1 MEPRT
6 EIIGTEGGFAARIA
20 VPPRPD
26 LRRARPSR
34 RVVAVL
40 ALAGILAALVG
51 LGQQRT
57 IGRLNAESV
66 RLKEAVARF
75 GARVDALEA
84 RQISTQTAV
93 AGLFDPA
100 SIVARSEASVFTLFA
115 GPWEGSAFVI
125 STGSGSSELV
135 TNYHVVR
142 NVWTAG
148 VRRVVIRRG
157 DTAFNGSIVRVRP
170 NADLAFIEVDRPL
183 PALETA
189 SDTVETGEPVVVV
202 GSPYGYG
209 GTVSTGVVSA
219 IRDRYVQFSAP
230 VSPGSS
236 GGPVLDADGRVIGVA
251 VSKVVGPGAEG
262 LSFAIPIWRV
272 CQLTVAC

>member
-1 MEPRT
+1 VQ
-6 EIIGTEGGFAARIA
+6 ASL
-20 VPPRPD
+20 D
-26 LRRARPSR
+26 
-34 RVVAVL
+34 
-40 ALAGILAALVG
+40 
-51 LGQQRT
+51 
-57 IGRLNAESV
+57 
-66 RLKEAVARF
+66 
-75 GARVDALEA
+75 
-84 RQISTQTAV
+84 
-93 AGLFDPA
+93 GLFDPA
-100 SIVARSEASVFTLFA
+100 SIVSRSEDSVFTLFA
-115 GPWEGSAFVI
+115 GAWEGSTFVI

-135 TNYHVVR
+135 TNFHVVR
-142 NVWTAG
+142 NLWTAG

-157 DTAFNGSIVRVRP
+157 DTSFNGSIVRVRP
-170 NADLAFIEVDRPL
+170 DVDLAFIEVDRSL

-189 SDTVETGEPVVVV
+189 SDAVETGEPVVVV

-219 IRDRYVQFSAP
+219 IRDRFVQFSAP